1 MPGNECKARTNEQDK
16 ADRAGHA
23 RDGAGQWQPQIGRDS
38 GRRVEDSADRERPA
52 RGWRGLVQGGGGE
65 GAGRGALSQGA
76 DGRWKTGDWNVLA
89 CWRAAA
95 LGLCFVAALAGA
107 EVNRSQWS
115 GRQKRVE
122 MMLQHARQRHK
133 QAAKQTARQ
142 LRWDPGKQTQALSHT
157 HSSHKG
163 CRTGQGPTGLV
174 LGCWVQ
180 GAGCLEMGL
189 EERGGGMLH
198 AGSRVQA
205 TQ

>member
-1 MPGNECKARTNEQDK
+1 MQGKTSKNEQDK

-38 GRRVEDSADRERPA
+38 GRRVEDFADRGRPA

-65 GAGRGALSQGA
+65 GAAGGPSRRGQTA
-76 DGRWKTGDWNVLA
+76 DGRRVIGT
-89 CWRAAA
+89 CWRVAA

-107 EVNRSQWS
+107 EVNRSPWP

-122 MMLQHARQRHK
+122 MMLQHASQRHK

-157 HSSHKG
+157 AVTKAAG
-163 CRTGQGPTGLV
+163 LGQGPTGLV

-180 GAGCLEMGL
+180 GAWCLEMGL